1 MVHFISLITSNTT
14 NIKIALKIQ
23 LSDFPIYSGLLLSSL
38 QVCAIFVCG
47 IVNVFEVVFND
58 HLTLGT
64 LSALQTDSES
74 RRSLISQAKMEGHS
88 LLYSATLPTTPG
100 VATRGFE
107 PPIARGFIEPVS

>member
-1 MVHFISLITSNTT
+1 MVHFISLITSITT
-14 NIKIALKIQ
+14 NNISNIRIALKIQ
-23 LSDFPIYSGLLLSSL
+23 LSDFPIYSGLLLPS
-38 QVCAIFVCG
+38 AIYVCG